1 MKNIIINTRK
11 FFKSFL
17 VIISVTIF
25 ITSCNKPLPEATP
38 IDYPPVN
45 NSTTSIGELIS
56 SDTSYSFFAA
66 AATRTG
72 QLAQLNAD
80 STEYTVFLPT
90 NNAFRAS
97 GIPSIDVINALPV
110 QMVAGIVGYSI
121 IPGRQFLSTGISTAF
136 PNEQLPTT
144 ITIGQLPGTP
154 LPLKLTTFPSVS
166 SAAFMII
173 IFR

>member
-1 MKNIIINTRK
+1 MKNIIINTKVFQR
-11 FFKSFL
+11 FIL
-17 VIISVTIF
+17 VIGATIL
-25 ITSCNKPLPEATP
+25 INSCNKPLPQATP

-72 QLAQLNAD
+72 QLLELNAD

-97 GIPSIDVINALPV
+97 GIPSIDVINALPL
-110 QMVAGIVGYSI
+110 QMVAGIIGYSI
-121 IPGRQFLSTGISTAF
+121 IPGRQFLSTGVSTAF
-136 PNEQLPTT
+136 PNCQEL
-144 ITIGQLPGTP
+144 LC
-154 LPLKLTTFPSVS
+154 L
-166 SAAFMII
+166 
-173 IFR
+173 